1 LLAITYVAAAAKAHA
16 IGLGIAAVAL
26 SGGTVA
32 AAAAVSAPTT
42 TPSTTSTTAA
52 KGAGEAAVDTCRAQ
66 LTTGQHGLGAC
77 VSAYVKAHH
86 TDHANAASSPDS
98 STPTEGKSDQVHGNA
113 TSAAATVTKH
123 ATEGKSDQAHGPASG
138 PGQAAAHRH

>member
-1 LLAITYVAAAAKAHA
+1 MVAITYVAAAAKAHA
-16 IGLGIAAVAL
+16 IALGIAAVAL
-26 SGGTVA
+26 GGGTVA
-32 AAAAVSAPTT
+32 ATAAISAPAT

-52 KGAGEAAVDTCRAQ
+52 KGAGEAAVDACRAQ

-86 TDHANAASSPDS
+86 TDHANAASRPDS
-98 STPTEGKSDQVHGNA
+98 STTTEGKSDQVHGNA
-113 TSAAATVTKH
+113 TSAAANVTKH
-123 ATEGKSDQAHGPASG
+123 ATEGKSDRAHGPVSG